1 MKKNFLWVLAVP
13 PALAAAQED
22 PVVVTATRTARPS
35 LEVPASVDRVYAED
49 IRQGRAQV
57 NLSESLGAVPG
68 ILVQN
73 RQNYAQDLQV
83 QSRGFGARATFG
95 VRGIR
100 LLADGIPASM
110 PDGQGQAAT
119 FALGSAER
127 IEVLRGPF
135 SSMYGNASGGVIS
148 VDTEDG
154 PREPTVWGDV
164 SAGSFDTWRA
174 ATKFG
179 GQWGRVNGLGELS
192 HFDTGGYRD
201 HSAATRDQANAKLKI
216 GLQDKS
222 SLMLVANA
230 LEQPDTQDP
239 LGLTR
244 AEYRADPT
252 QATPN
257 ALAFNTRKSISH
269 QQVGATFDQGFTDSR
284 LQATAYG
291 GQRTVQQFL
300 AIPLATQAAATHSGG
315 VVDLDRGFSGLAV
328 RYFSDLARN
337 LRFSLGAE
345 YEQMSEHR
353 RGYVNNFGVQGALK
367 RDEDDTVASTGL
379 YVQAEWKLADRWT
392 VHGGL
397 RSSHVR
403 FRTQD
408 HFIVPGNPDD
418 SGEKSYDAT
427 TPVLGLLFRPN
438 ERTTFYGTFGRGF
451 ETPTFAELAN
461 VNPPATGLN
470 FGLEAGRSRHL
481 EAGVKAILPAGLRVN
496 AALFSIVTE
505 NEIVVDQSSGGRA
518 TFRNAGHTDRD
529 GVEIGA
535 ETLSTGPW
543 RVRVAYTYLDAVFR
557 ESFNTVTG
565 TPAVPVTV
573 PGGSQLPGVPK
584 SVLYGDLRFQK
595 EQFYAWLEGLYKA
608 RVPVNDQNSEFA
620 DAYTTLNFVVGLLQ
634 GSARWSVSEFM
645 RVDNLTDKN
654 YVGSVVVNDAN
665 NRYYEPS
672 PRRNY
677 TLGIQASFRF

>member
-1 MKKNFLWVLAVP
+1 MKKNALGVLAVLP
-13 PALAAAQED
+13 IFAAAQED
-22 PVVVTATRTARPS
+22 AVVVTATRTARPS
-35 LEVPASVDRVYAED
+35 LEVPASVDRIYAED
-49 IRQGRAQV
+49 IRQGRPQV
-57 NLSESLGAVPG
+57 NLSESLGGVPG

-100 LLADGIPASM
+100 LIADGIPASM

-174 ATKFG
+174 ASRFG
-179 GQWGRVNGLGELS
+179 GQWGRVSGLGDLS
-192 HFDTGGYRD
+192 HFETDGYRQ
-201 HSAATRDQANAKLKI
+201 HSAATREQANAKLKI
-216 GLQDKS
+216 DLQDNT
-222 SLMLVANA
+222 SLTLVANA

-244 AEYRADPT
+244 AEYQADPK

-257 ALAFNTRKSISH
+257 ALAFDTRKSISH
-269 QQVGATFDQGFTDSR
+269 QQLGATFNHAFTDSR

-300 AIPLATQAAATHSGG
+300 AIPLAAQAAPAHSGG
-315 VVDLDRGFSGLAV
+315 VVDLDRSFGGLAV
-328 RYFSDLARN
+328 RYFHDLAQN
-337 LRFSLGAE
+337 LRFSLGGE

-353 RGYVNNFGVQGALK
+353 RGYVNNLGVQGALK
-367 RDEDDTVASTGL
+367 RDEEDTVASTGL
-379 YVQAEWKLADRWT
+379 YAQAEWKFADRWT
-392 VHGGL
+392 AHGGL
-397 RSSHVR
+397 RSSHVS
-403 FRTQD
+403 FRTED

-418 SGEKSYDAT
+418 SGQKSYDAT

-470 FGLEAGRSRHL
+470 FGLEASRSRHL
-481 EAGVKAILPAGLRVN
+481 EAGVKAILPAGLRLN
-496 AALFSIVTE
+496 AAVFSVVTE
-505 NEIVVDQSSGGRA
+505 NEIVVDQSSGGRS
-518 TFRNAGHTDRD
+518 TFRNAAHTDRE

-535 ETLSTGPW
+535 ETLGGGPW
-543 RVRVAYTYLDAVFR
+543 GARVAYTYLDAVFR

-565 TPAVPVTV
+565 TPAVSVTV
-573 PGGSQLPGVPK
+573 PAGSQLPGVPK
-584 SVLYGDLRFQK
+584 NVLYGEVRYQK
-595 EQFYAWLEGLYKA
+595 ERFYARLEGLYKA

-620 DAYTTLNFVVGLLQ
+620 DAYATLNFVFGLMQ
-634 GSARWSVSEFM
+634 GSARWSISEFV

-654 YVGSVVVNDAN
+654 YIGSVVVNDAN

-672 PRRNY
+672 PPRNY
-677 TLGIQASFRF
+677 TIGLQAAFRL